1 MISNVLKLWYAK
13 GCPTTPESIAHAKAV
28 VDGGQWHSFKSNYID
43 TSIGNDREPVTLS
56 SDFYCSRKI
65 AFALGGDKGDQDFT
79 LATRG
84 KFDIGNNIET
94 STLALIILAFHWH
107 PDYEVLNPLYFGHQP
122 RVYRT
127 LDGDEIGGRPDF
139 TFRHRGKK
147 YHADIKSMMGPVFSM
162 CLSGKKIPKSM
173 TKVYRPPF
181 YDNNFGR
188 RTQLCNYALADEESE
203 DSCFFIGV
211 SKDDGKMFEE
221 QVFLSKEGWH
231 MDMVEPSYAHAKKH
245 VAAGTIPDRPPW
257 ATERF
262 MPNKRACELENSRC
276 TYCSYRARCW
286 PEHELTLDTKR
297 PAYRRQLSDDEY
309 AALKAGQ

>member
-122 RVYRT
+122 RVYR
-127 LDGDEIGGRPDF
+127 
-139 TFRHRGKK
+139 
-147 YHADIKSMMGPVFSM
+147 
-162 CLSGKKIPKSM
+162 SM